1 MVAACP
7 EQTLRLSL
15 SCTSAPVPYSC
26 AVGTDIGAHIYILI
40 VQQRSAMF
48 SEFAATYDVPT
59 GDAPPKSDFST
70 PCCAAL
76 AIATF
81 QTSKLDAESNI
92 STCEHHD
99 YRTGETRYCDY
110 WYVL

>member
-15 SCTSAPVPYSC
+15 SCTNVPVPYDLLLVLTLVC
-26 AVGTDIGAHIYILI
+26 IYTLI
-40 VQQRSAMF
+40 VQWGSAMF

-92 STCEHHD
+92 STCEHHG
-99 YRTGETRYCDY
+99 YRTSETRYCDY